1 MKWPA
6 AVGGPAL
13 AGQHSIAPVAADSG
27 RDPLSAVRWG
37 SAVGRGLSMGSGGAE
52 AAVGAAGQP
61 PAALMDRPVMGPAEE
76 REVG

>member
-61 PAALMDRPVMGPAEE
+61 PSWTAR
-76 REVG
+76 